1 MRLEHA
7 AFLELE
13 VFSRIGA
20 RLEASVE
27 ARLARG
33 RRVRALFRQRREAPL
48 GAFAELVRLALAADG
63 ARLVRVPEEG
73 VGEAARLLEREV
85 AALEPALAAEVDREP
100 RLSSEDRARLTA
112 AVSAVLDRA
121 YPETPSEAAP

>member
-1 MRLEHA
+1 M
-7 AFLELE
+7 
-13 VFSRIGA
+13 GA

-63 ARLVRVPEEG
+63 ARLVPEEG

-112 AVSAVLDRA
+112 AVSAVL
-121 YPETPSEAAP
+121 